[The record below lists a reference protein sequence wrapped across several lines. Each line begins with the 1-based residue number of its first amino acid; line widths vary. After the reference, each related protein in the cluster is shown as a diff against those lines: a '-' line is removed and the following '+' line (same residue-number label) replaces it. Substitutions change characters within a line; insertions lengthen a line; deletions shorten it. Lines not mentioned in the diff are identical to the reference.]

1 MNSYI
6 KGTIRNVYYKTDK
19 GFMVGIF
26 KIRETNDKELEEY
39 LNKTITF
46 SGNFHEL
53 IEEADYILYGDV
65 STHPKYGFQYKVTY
79 YEKLIPE
86 EKNSII
92 SFLSSDLFP
101 GIGLKTATKIVEKF
115 GENTIDIIL
124 EDYNNLLLIPSLKEE
139 KAKMIYD
146 ILYNE
151 QLSYKTILYLE
162 EKGFSVNES
171 VKIYETY
178 KANTVNII
186 ENNIYELIDKVSG
199 IGFKTVDKVALDMG
213 MNKEDNRRIE
223 ACILYSMYDLCL
235 TNGNTY
241 STFNEIYLR
250 CYKYLGIDIDIS
262 TFEYYVLSLNKQGRI
277 IIIEDKYVLKN
288 IYDIET
294 SIAKKITILSNKE
307 KKELKHSNTF
317 IDTLEKIFDIK
328 YNKLQKQAIIS
339 SLENKINIITGG
351 PGTGKTTIIKG
362 IVELYKQI
370 NLLTFD
376 SLTKDVA
383 LLAPTGRAARRITE
397 TTNFKAVTIHKF
409 LKWDKATDTFQV
421 NKYNKSDAK
430 IVIIDESSM
439 IDMFLFNSL
448 LEGLTDDVRIILVG
462 DYNQLP
468 SVLPGQILK
477 DLIDSD
483 IIPVVKLNELYRQK
497 EDSYIVSLANEVKNG
512 NLEENFTLKKSD
524 YNFIET
530 KKENIEI
537 IVSEL
542 CKKALEKGYT
552 YNQLQVL
559 VPMYKGANGI
569 DNLNNKLQDIFNPK
583 QDNKDEF
590 IYNEVIFRE
599 GDKVLQTKNIN
610 DLEISN
616 GDIGIIDSITNTNNN
631 VKAIINFDGIVVE
644 FTKKNFED
652 LKLGYAISIHK
663 SQGSEFEIVI
673 MPMDISYKR
682 MLYRKLIYTGITRA
696 KKSLTIVGEK
706 EAFIYGIKRVEET
719 RDTLLCNMIIQN
731 SINLK
736 I

>member
-1 MNSYI
+1 
-6 KGTIRNVYYKTDK
+6 
-19 GFMVGIF
+19 
-26 KIRETNDKELEEY
+26 
-39 LNKTITF
+39 
-46 SGNFHEL
+46 
-53 IEEADYILYGDV
+53 
-65 STHPKYGFQYKVTY
+65 
-79 YEKLIPE
+79 
-86 EKNSII
+86 
-92 SFLSSDLFP
+92 
-101 GIGLKTATKIVEKF
+101 
-115 GENTIDIIL
+115 
-124 EDYNNLLLIPSLKEE
+124 
-139 KAKMIYD
+139 
-146 ILYNE
+146 
-151 QLSYKTILYLE
+151 
-162 EKGFSVNES
+162 
-171 VKIYETY
+171 
-178 KANTVNII
+178 
-186 ENNIYELIDKVSG
+186 
-199 IGFKTVDKVALDMG
+199 
-213 MNKEDNRRIE
+213 
-223 ACILYSMYDLCL
+223 
-235 TNGNTY
+235 
-241 STFNEIYLR
+241 
-250 CYKYLGIDIDIS
+250 
-262 TFEYYVLSLNKQGRI
+262 
-277 IIIEDKYVLKN
+277 
-288 IYDIET
+288 
-294 SIAKKITILSNKE
+294 
-307 KKELKHSNTF
+307 
-317 IDTLEKIFDIK
+317 
-328 YNKLQKQAIIS
+328 
-339 SLENKINIITGG
+339 
-351 PGTGKTTIIKG
+351 
-362 IVELYKQI
+362 
-370 NLLTFD
+370 
-376 SLTKDVA
+376 
-383 LLAPTGRAARRITE
+383 
-397 TTNFKAVTIHKF
+397 
-409 LKWDKATDTFQV
+409 
-421 NKYNKSDAK
+421 
-430 IVIIDESSM
+430 M

-616 GDIGIIDSITNTNNN
+616 GDIGIIDSITKTNNN